1 MAKVVKAHAPRD
13 SLVYSCG
20 SLYTSI
26 IPCLALRGVGHAI
39 RTSQTLKHKVLLL
52 NGSRDRETPGY
63 DAVDFVE
70 AIFAALCEH
79 GGESTGGAKANDFM

>member
-1 MAKVVKAHAPRD
+1 MTITNDTPPFY

-39 RTSQTLKHKVLLL
+39 RSSQTLRHKVLLL
-52 NGSRDRETPGY
+52 NGSCDRETPGY
-63 DAVDFVE
+63 DAVDFVN
-70 AIFAALCEH
+70 AIHSALIEH
-79 GGESTGGAKANDFM
+79 GGEAAAPSDVKDFV